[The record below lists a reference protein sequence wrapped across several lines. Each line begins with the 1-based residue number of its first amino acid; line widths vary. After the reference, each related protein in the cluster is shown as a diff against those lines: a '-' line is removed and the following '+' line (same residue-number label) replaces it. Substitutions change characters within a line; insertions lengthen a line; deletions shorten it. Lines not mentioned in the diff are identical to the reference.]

1 MAQFWILYQN
11 SPLRF
16 YIEKTML
23 MKTTVFTPSLRP
35 PKTAKKPATTQYGNR
50 LLKDDYSWLRSEN
63 WQSVMLDPAELP
75 EEIRTHLEAEN
86 NYCNSAMADTTD
98 LQQMLVRE
106 MRGRIQDEDG
116 EVPMED
122 GAFAYFNTYRPGC
135 EHPLYARRAI
145 LDDGS
150 LSHTVEPLLDAEALA
165 GASEYFDL
173 GATAHSPDHGLLA
186 YAIDRQGSE
195 YYDIRIK
202 DLSSGE
208 DLPTRISSAASDMVW
223 SADGSA
229 LFWVWRDENNRPREV
244 RCHQLGTSSKTD
256 ECIYRE
262 EDTGFF
268 LNLSQT
274 SDRRFIL
281 IEANDHTTS
290 EVWFLDA
297 SEPAQPCRC
306 IARRKQDIEYHV
318 DHGGGN
324 FYILTN
330 ADGAEDFKIIMTPNT
345 APSPKHWL
353 DLVPPKAGVRRLEL
367 RMFKNHLVRLERE
380 NALPSIVIH
389 TLSDGT
395 EYSVPMTGDAYALGL
410 SPLMDF
416 DTIRMRYGVSS
427 PASPAQ
433 IYDFDM
439 ASKQQVLRKTEIIPS
454 GHDPDAY
461 CVERLSVESYD
472 GAQVPV
478 SLVYKKDV
486 LRDGSAPVLLYGYG
500 AYGITIPAA
509 FSAKR
514 LSLLDRGF
522 IYAIAHVRGGE
533 AKGHAWYTAAKGKNK
548 PNTFHDYIAVAHQL
562 IAQNYTAKGRII
574 AMGGSAGGL
583 LVGAVMNMAP
593 ELFSGAIAAVPFVD
607 VLNTMCDETL
617 PLTPPEWPEWGNPL
631 LSDKD
636 FASIAAYSPYDNIK
650 PLAYPP
656 ILATAGLT
664 DPRVTYWE
672 PAKWVA
678 KLRDCAPNAG
688 PYFLHT
694 EMQAGHG
701 GATGRYESLK
711 TTALEYAF
719 AIKAAGLPLS

>member
-1 MAQFWILYQN
+1 M
-11 SPLRF
+11 PLNP
-16 YIEKTML
+16 
-23 MKTTVFTPSLRP
+23 TVFTPSLRP
-35 PKTAKKPATTQYGNR
+35 PKTAKKPATTRYGNR
-50 LLKDDYSWLRSEN
+50 LLKDDYAWLRSEN
-63 WQSVMLDPAELP
+63 WQSVMLDPAVLP
-75 EEIRTHLEAEN
+75 EEIRALLVAEN
-86 NYCNSAMADTTD
+86 DYCNSAMADTSA
-98 LQQMLVRE
+98 LQETLVRE
-106 MRGRIQDEDG
+106 MRGRMQDEDD

-145 LDDGS
+145 LGDGR
-150 LSHTVEPLLDAEALA
+150 LSDTVESLLDAEALA
-165 GASEYFDL
+165 GASEYFYL
-173 GATAHSPDHGLLA
+173 GAIAHSPDHRLLA

-208 DLPTRISSAASDMVW
+208 DLPTCISSAASDMVW
-223 SADGSA
+223 SADSKS
-229 LFWVWRDENNRPREV
+229 LFWIWRDEHNRPKEV
-244 RCHQLGTSSKTD
+244 RRHQLHAPTKTD
-256 ECIYRE
+256 QCIYRE

-297 SEPAQPCRC
+297 SEPGQPCRR
-306 IARRKQDIEYHV
+306 IAKRKQGIEYHV
-318 DHGGGN
+318 DHGGQN

-330 ADGAEDFKIIMTPNT
+330 ADKAEDFKIVTAPNT
-345 APSPKHWL
+345 APSPEHWL
-353 DLVPPKAGVRRLEL
+353 DLVPAKAGIRRLEL
-367 RMFKNHLVRLERE
+367 RMFKNHLLRLERE
-380 NALPSIVIH
+380 NALPRIVIH
-389 TLSDGT
+389 ALFDGT
-395 EYSVPMTGDAYALGL
+395 EYSVPVTGDAYALGL
-410 SPLMDF
+410 SHLMDF
-416 DTIRMRYGVSS
+416 DTPRMRYCISS

-454 GHDPDAY
+454 GHNPDAY
-461 CVERLSVESYD
+461 CVERLSVESND

-478 SLVYKKDV
+478 SLVYKKGV
-486 LRDGSAPVLLYGYG
+486 PLDGSAPVLLYGYG

-548 PNTFHDYIAVAHQL
+548 PNTFHDYIAVARQL

-593 ELFSGAIAAVPFVD
+593 ELFRGAIAAVPFVD

-631 LSDKD
+631 LSDED
-636 FASIAAYSPYDNIK
+636 FASIAAYSPYDNIS
-650 PLAYPP
+650 PRPYPP

-678 KLRDCAPNAG
+678 KLRDTAPNAG

-719 AIKAAGLPLS
+719 AIKAAGLPLN